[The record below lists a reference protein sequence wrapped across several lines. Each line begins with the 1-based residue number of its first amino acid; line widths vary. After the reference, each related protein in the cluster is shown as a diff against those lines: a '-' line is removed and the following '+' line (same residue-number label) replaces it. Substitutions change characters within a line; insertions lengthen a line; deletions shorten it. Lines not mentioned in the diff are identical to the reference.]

1 MTDDLNI
8 SIEVKTGKIFEL
20 ARKELGLTKS
30 EVSEATFMNIGYVN
44 AIESGDYSIFPS
56 EGFAK
61 AYFIKYQN
69 FLSLECEFPPIYN
82 DKNRQEEIINKSI
95 AKINPSIY
103 PIIRVT
109 GIFIIVVAIIC
120 FININFLNQF
130 NIYLRDFLRFLR
142 DFLRFLRDF
151 LRFPP
156 FNLLVPNFLLPTYFA
171 GF

>member
-1 MTDDLNI
+1 
-8 SIEVKTGKIFEL
+8 
-20 ARKELGLTKS
+20 
-30 EVSEATFMNIGYVN
+30 MNIGYVN

-109 GIFIIVVAIIC
+109 GIFIIVVAIIF
-120 FININFLNQF
+120 FININFLLKVITHMMKVVTVLGCWYSNLS
-130 NIYLRDFLRFLR
+130 YCTFLKFALNH
-142 DFLRFLRDF
+142 
-151 LRFPP
+151 PK
-156 FNLLVPNFLLPTYFA
+156 VLPDENPYHWKQSLP
-171 GF
+171 